1 MMITNKYIRK
11 LVWGIGFAS
20 FCFILYGLYN
30 LMLKKRNKVI
40 ISVAGTKHSLFSIAD
55 IFMFIFMTIFA
66 GIRLNV
72 GSDYYNYFIRFNN
85 ANENLTSIK
94 DVIFTSDGY
103 RLLSVIVKQFTEN
116 EYAIF
121 SVVAIIIYSHLFFFI
136 NKETEDKSSAF
147 ACYLFLGF
155 FSNSLNILRQCIAM
169 MLVISFYI
177 SFRERKIA
185 KSLIFVVLSFMF
197 HYSSIFAITIIAAIT
212 IWKPKP
218 TKILL
223 IISIFGGTIFAI
235 FLPQIISMLIKF
247 IPSASGYVN
256 YANWRRNS
264 QIRLIIAVTGMS
276 LIYIFL
282 LIYIIKLKDKIK
294 SVNKNHYM
302 EITFLIIGLC
312 INIASIRI
320 WVAHRIALYF
330 YQFIIFIIPSLL
342 KSMNEPQKGRLK
354 KLLFTTMF
362 VYLIFSGIFLGENEY
377 CSYNTIFSGGKPI
390 YDADFNRFLN

>member
-1 MMITNKYIRK
+1 
-11 LVWGIGFAS
+11 
-20 FCFILYGLYN
+20 
-30 LMLKKRNKVI
+30 MLKKRNKVI

-169 MLVISFYI
+169 MLVINFYI

-197 HYSSIFAITIIAAIT
+197 HCMRWNMA
-212 IWKPKP
+212 
-218 TKILL
+218 
-223 IISIFGGTIFAI
+223 
-235 FLPQIISMLIKF
+235 
-247 IPSASGYVN
+247 
-256 YANWRRNS
+256 R
-264 QIRLIIAVTGMS
+264 
-276 LIYIFL
+276 
-282 LIYIIKLKDKIK
+282 KLKIMENDKHPLDHL
-294 SVNKNHYM
+294 KNH
-302 EITFLIIGLC
+302 EITDK
-312 INIASIRI
+312 RE
-320 WVAHRIALYF
+320 
-330 YQFIIFIIPSLL
+330 
-342 KSMNEPQKGRLK
+342 K
-354 KLLFTTMF
+354 
-362 VYLIFSGIFLGENEY
+362 
-377 CSYNTIFSGGKPI
+377 
-390 YDADFNRFLN
+390 